1 MRENKG
7 SVLGDIAAG
16 RPLLASCVV
25 AVGLTALTATAFRGA
40 PSSFATVSYAYLA
53 ALAVMTA
60 APAAVASLAPRN
72 FWLRLFY
79 AGVAAG
85 LVLAVRRIAMQSS
98 FDPGAFR
105 TDIALAGA
113 AAATLALA
121 LGAPLWRG
129 GLRLALV
136 GLGAV
141 VLGAAGGLSVIALE
155 AARSGSA
162 PAAGAALGLAS
173 AAGAALSVIMA
184 GNYAGAFAL
193 GADGREAASRAA
205 QGAVGLGLF
214 ALALSTLALAAGAF
228 VTDAPAES
236 AAIVGAGAL
245 AAALASAIVMGA
257 AALALKM
264 PSEAIALEE
273 NRRRAELRPL
283 LQGLRAFGPPSSSI
297 AASAI
302 FLVATVVAGFDAPS
316 AATIAEIAVIL
327 AAFALALIVFV
338 SVRTALLLV
347 LMLIIAS
354 RLTVWGAERL
364 IVEAPLESVRVIAL
378 ALAALLF
385 SRLALAWRDSRNPR
399 RKALDVTQRAIAEG
413 FFSYVAASVLAV
425 AALAASEAAGL
436 WDGGADAALLA
447 AAMAA
452 IGGLAAPALM
462 TAMGAVFGRE

>member
-7 SVLGDIAAG
+7 SALGDIAAA
-16 RPLLASCVV
+16 RPLLASSLV
-25 AVGLTALTATAFRGA
+25 ACGLTALAATAFRGA
-40 PSSFATVSYAYLA
+40 PSSFAMVSYAYLA

-60 APAAVASLAPRN
+60 APAAIASLAPRN

-85 LVLAVRRIAMQSS
+85 LILAGRRIAMQSG
-98 FDPGAFR
+98 FHPGSFR

-113 AAATLALA
+113 AAATLFLS

-173 AAGAALSVIMA
+173 ASGAALSVIMA
-184 GNYAGAFAL
+184 AGYAGAFAF
-193 GADGREAASRAA
+193 GADGREAAGRAA
-205 QGAVGLGLF
+205 QGAAAPGLF
-214 ALALSTLALAAGAF
+214 VLALSTLALAASAF
-228 VTDAPAES
+228 VTDEQAGA
-236 AAIVGAGAL
+236 AAIVASGAV
-245 AAALASAIVMGA
+245 AAALVSAIVMGA
-257 AALALKM
+257 GALALKV

-273 NRRRAELRPL
+273 NRRRAALRPL
-283 LQGLRAFGPPSSSI
+283 LQALRAVGPPSASI

-302 FLVATVVAGFDAPS
+302 FLILTVVAGFDAPS

-327 AAFALALIVFV
+327 AAFSAALIVFV

-354 RLTVWGAERL
+354 RLTVWGVEQLFA
-364 IVEAPLESVRVIAL
+364 EAPSESARVIAL
-378 ALAALLF
+378 ALDALLF
-385 SRLALAWRDSRNPR
+385 SRLALAWRDNRNPR
-399 RKALDVTQRAIAEG
+399 RKALDVTQRAITEG
-413 FFSYVAASVLAV
+413 FFSYAAASVLAV
-425 AALAASEAAGL
+425 AALAAPEAAGL
-436 WDGGADAALLA
+436 WDGGADAALIA
-447 AAMAA
+447 AAMAV

-462 TAMGAVFGRE
+462 TAMGAVFGRD

>member
-7 SVLGDIAAG
+7 SVLGDMAAG
-16 RPLLASCVV
+16 RPLLASSVV
-25 AVGLTALTATAFRGA
+25 AVGLAALAATAFRGA
-40 PSSFATVSYAYLA
+40 PSTFATVSYAYLA

-60 APAAVASLAPRN
+60 APAAIASLAPRN

-85 LVLAVRRIAMQSS
+85 LILAVRRVAMQSG
-98 FDPGAFR
+98 FDPGSFR

-129 GLRLALV
+129 SLRLALV

-141 VLGAAGGLSVIALE
+141 VLGATGGLSVIAIE
-155 AARSGSA
+155 AARTGAA

-184 GNYAGAFAL
+184 GSYASAFAL

-205 QGAVGLGLF
+205 QGAVAPGLF

-228 VTDAPAES
+228 LTDSPAAT

-245 AAALASAIVMGA
+245 AAALASAIVLGA
-257 AALALKM
+257 AALALKA

-273 NRRRAELRPL
+273 NRRRADLRPL
-283 LQGLRAFGPPSSSI
+283 LQGLRAVGPPSSSI

-302 FLVATVVAGFDAPS
+302 LLILTVVAGFDAPS

-327 AAFALALIVFV
+327 AAFAVSLVVFV

-364 IVEAPLESVRVIAL
+364 IAEAPSESVRVIAA

-399 RKALDVTQRAIAEG
+399 RKALEVTQRAIAEG
-413 FFSYVAASVLAV
+413 YFSFVAASVLAV
-425 AALAASEAAGL
+425 AALAAAEAAGL
-436 WDGGADAALLA
+436 WDAGADAALVA
-447 AAMAA
+447 GAMAA

>member
-1 MRENKG
+1 MRESKA

-16 RPLLASCVV
+16 RPLLASSIV
-25 AVGLTALTATAFRGA
+25 AAGLMGLAAAAFRGA

-53 ALAVMTA
+53 ALAVMMA
-60 APAAVASLAPRN
+60 APAAIASLAPRN

-85 LVLAVRRIAMQSS
+85 LMLALRRIAMQSG
-98 FDPGAFR
+98 FDPGPFR

-129 GLRLALV
+129 TLRLAVIGLCAV
-136 GLGAV
+136 ALGAT
-141 VLGAAGGLSVIALE
+141 GGLSVIALE

-162 PAAGAALGLAS
+162 PSAGAALGLAS
-173 AAGAALSVIMA
+173 AAGAALSIILAA
-184 GNYAGAFAL
+184 GYAGAFAS
-193 GADGREAASRAA
+193 GADGREAAGRAA
-205 QGAVGLGLF
+205 HGAAAPSLF

-228 VTDAPAES
+228 VSDASPQTAS
-236 AAIVGAGAL
+236 IVGAGAL
-245 AAALASAIVMGA
+245 SASIVAAIVMGA
-257 AALALKM
+257 GALALKT

-283 LQGLRAFGPPSSSI
+283 LQGLRAAGPPSSSI

-302 FLVATVVAGFDAPS
+302 LLIATIVAGFDAAS

-327 AAFALALIVFV
+327 AVFAVSLVTFV

-354 RLTVWGAERL
+354 RLTVWGADRL
-364 IVEAPLESVRVIAL
+364 IAEAPSESVRVIAL
-378 ALAALLF
+378 ALAAMLF
-385 SRLALAWRDSRNPR
+385 SPLALAWRDNRNTH
-399 RKALDVTQRAIAEG
+399 RKALEVTQRAVADG
-413 FFSYVAASVLAV
+413 FFSFVAAAVLAV
-425 AALAASEAAGL
+425 AALAAAEAAGL
-436 WDGGADAALLA
+436 WDAGADAALVA
-447 AAMAA
+447 AVMAA
-452 IGGLAAPALM
+452 IGGFAAPALM

>member
-1 MRENKG
+1 MRESRV

-16 RPLLASCVV
+16 RPLLASSVV
-25 AVGLTALTATAFRGA
+25 AAGLAGLAATAFRGA
-40 PSSFATVSYAYLA
+40 PASFATVSYAYLA
-53 ALAVMTA
+53 ALVVMMA
-60 APAAVASLAPRN
+60 APAAIAALAPRN
-72 FWLRLFY
+72 FWLRFFY

-85 LVLAVRRIAMQSS
+85 LILAVRRLAMQSG
-98 FDPGAFR
+98 FDPGSFR

-129 GLRLALV
+129 SLRLALV
-136 GLGAV
+136 GLSAV
-141 VLGAAGGLSVIALE
+141 VLGATGGLSVIALE

-162 PAAGAALGLAS
+162 PAAGAALGLAA

-184 GNYAGAFAL
+184 SGYASAFAL
-193 GADGREAASRAA
+193 GADGREAAARAA
-205 QGAVGLGLF
+205 QAAAAPGLF
-214 ALALSTLALAAGAF
+214 ALALSTLALVAGAF
-228 VTDAPAES
+228 VVDASPQT

-245 AAALASAIVMGA
+245 AATIAAAIVLGA
-257 AALALKM
+257 AALALKSA
-264 PSEAIALEE
+264 SETIALEE

-283 LQGLRAFGPPSSSI
+283 LQGLRAVGPPSSAI

-302 FLVATVVAGFDAPS
+302 LLIATIVAGFDAAS

-327 AAFALALIVFV
+327 TAFAVALVVFV

-347 LMLIIAS
+347 LLLIIAS

-364 IVEAPLESVRVIAL
+364 IAEASSESVRVIAA

-399 RKALDVTQRAIAEG
+399 RKALEVTQRAIAEG
-413 FFSYVAASVLAV
+413 YFSFVAASVLAV
-425 AALAASEAAGL
+425 AALAAAEAAGL
-436 WDGGADAALLA
+436 WDAGADAALVA
-447 AAMAA
+447 GAMAA